1 MGRQII
7 FARRTGGSRCCRF
20 GGKSNNTTIKSHA
33 TRPNNQ
39 QTRSI
44 REQHESPAIDHIR
57 NPNIPSNAQVQA
69 NKPKMDKLTEKLS
82 SVKVKAKNIS
92 FSL

>member
-33 TRPNNQ
+33 TKPREN
-39 QTRSI
+39 TRSI
-44 REQHESPAIDHIR
+44 REQHESPAIDEIR
-57 NPNIPSNAQVQA
+57 NPNIPTNAQIEK
-69 NKPKMDKLTEKLS
+69 NKPRMDNLTKKLS
-82 SVKVKAKNIS
+82 GVKVKAKNIS
-92 FSL
+92 FNL